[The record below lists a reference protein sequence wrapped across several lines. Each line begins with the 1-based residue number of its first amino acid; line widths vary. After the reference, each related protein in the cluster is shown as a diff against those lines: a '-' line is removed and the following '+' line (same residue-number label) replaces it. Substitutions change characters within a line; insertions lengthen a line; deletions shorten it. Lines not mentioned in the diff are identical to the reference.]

1 MSFQKLGCDESFSN
15 SFIFFSFSSRSKILP
30 ELDQSLLDVAYGN
43 LKLGCHN
50 LLLLYKNVV
59 MFRSTMQPLNIY
71 PDSIKSNFFFYK
83 RTPGQR
89 SIKFTRDY
97 YRLLLCSLQTAG
109 KCAHPFFLKETTAV
123 APTELNVAPL
133 NLRQTTDR
141 TSWCSWLLRAP
152 RFFQLTSI
160 WVSSIIG

>member
-1 MSFQKLGCDESFSN
+1 MSFQKPGCDESFSN
-15 SFIFFSFSSRSKILP
+15 SLIFFSFSSRSKILP

-59 MFRSTMQPLNIY
+59 MFQSTMQLLNIY
-71 PDSIKSNFFFYK
+71 SDSIKSNFFFSK
-83 RTPGQR
+83 RTPRQR

-97 YRLLLCSLQTAG
+97 YRLLLCSLQTVG
-109 KCAHPFFLKETTAV
+109 TCVRPFSLNRATAV
-123 APTELNVAPL
+123 PRKELNVAPS
-133 NLRQTTDR
+133 NLRQATDR
-141 TSWCSWLLRAP
+141 PSWCSWLLRAP

-160 WVSSIIG
+160 WV